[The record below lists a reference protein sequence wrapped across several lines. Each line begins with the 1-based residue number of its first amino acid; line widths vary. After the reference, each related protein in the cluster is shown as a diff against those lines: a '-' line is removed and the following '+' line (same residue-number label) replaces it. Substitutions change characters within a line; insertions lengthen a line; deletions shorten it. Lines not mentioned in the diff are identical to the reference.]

1 LDYIEIK
8 AQYEASYREFKE
20 NKLKELGIN
29 LLDNMD
35 RVLPLELLMHRGI
48 IEGNVIGCLYNNCEF
63 YTDTKDILKENDFIT
78 EDGRLFYKIGLEI
91 VKTGINIIDEVAVKT
106 YLNGK
111 QSLTDMFEEYG
122 GISTIKDFRAINI
135 DNFDAYLDT
144 LQKYNALNKL
154 HVKGFN
160 VLDNLEKFKA
170 MTSNEVYD
178 WHDYMINNIFLQSS
192 SAVKPV
198 DLAKNNRD
206 FIEKANKGLERGIDI
221 DEPILN
227 YRLAGLHR
235 GNILLH
241 TAHSG
246 IGKSSSIIP
255 MYILPLIKR
264 GNKVVLLINEQSEDA
279 WRSMLL
285 PSIISNGFLGKDK
298 EKWIQRNRMSIG
310 GFSNEEL
317 EILNKAADWLDQ
329 FEGNLILYPLE
340 DYSVRTLKKI
350 VKKMMRLDEETT
362 FILDTWKPEDES
374 SSNAHAVFTE
384 ESKEL
389 FKFIKPKEMG
399 GLNVRFIA
407 TAQLSGSTVAQRY
420 LNINCLAKAKAIKE
434 VCGQHLMLRR
444 VWQDELDPKSKHY
457 INPYRYNKETGLEDQ
472 LTLDPKKSYTI
483 MFFDK
488 NRYGKS
494 DIQLIWQ
501 SNLDFNHWRCLRL
514 LHSKTGFLNKY
525 KINY

>member
-1 LDYIEIK
+1 MDYLELK
-8 AQYEASYREFKE
+8 AQYENSYKIFKQE
-20 NKLKELGIN
+20 KLDDLGIK

-35 RVLPLELLMHRGI
+35 KFLPLELLEHRGI
-48 IEGNVIGCLYNNCEF
+48 IEGNVIGCLYNNCDI
-63 YTDTKDILKENDFIT
+63 YLDTKDILKENDFIT
-78 EDGRLFYKIGLEI
+78 EDGRLFYRLGLEI
-91 VKTGINIIDEVAVKT
+91 VKMGVNVIDEVSIKT

-111 QSLTDMFEEYG
+111 VSLNEMFEEYG
-122 GISTIKDFRAINI
+122 GISTIKDLRGINVE
-135 DNFDAYLDT
+135 NFDAYFDT

-160 VLDNLEKFKA
+160 VLDNLEKFKT
-170 MTSNEVYD
+170 MNSNEVYD
-178 WHDYMINNIFLQSS
+178 WHDYMVNNIFLQSS

-198 DLAKNNRD
+198 DLSKNNKE
-206 FIEKANKGLERGIDI
+206 FIKKANLGLEKGIDI

-246 IGKSSSIIP
+246 MGKTSSIIP
-255 MYILPLIKR
+255 MYILPLIRR

-285 PSIISNGFLGKDK
+285 PSIISNGFLGYGVKA
-298 EKWIQRNRMSIG
+298 KWVQRNKLTMG
-310 GFSNEEL
+310 GFSPEEL
-317 EILNKAADWLDQ
+317 ESLNLAAEWLDK

-374 SSNAHAVFTE
+374 SSNAHAIFTE

-407 TAQLSGSTVAQRY
+407 TAQLSGATVTQRY

-434 VCGQHLMLRR
+434 ICGQHLMHRR
-444 VWQDELDPKSKHY
+444 IWQDEIDPKSKFY
-457 INPYRYNKETGLEDQ
+457 INPYRYNKDTKLEEQ
-472 LTLDPKKSYTI
+472 LILDPANTYTI
-483 MFFDK
+483 QFFDK

-501 SNLDFNHWRCLRL
+501 SNLDFNMWKCLGYCCV
-514 LHSKTGFLNKY
+514 KQDF
-525 KINY
+525 

>member
-1 LDYIEIK
+1 MDFAEIK
-8 AQYEASYREFKE
+8 AQYEESYRKLKE
-20 NKLKELGIN
+20 EKLKELGIN

-35 RVLPLELLMHRGI
+35 KLLPLELIEHRGN
-48 IEGNVIGCLYNNCEF
+48 IEGNVIGCLYNNNEL
-63 YTDTKDILKENDFIT
+63 YLDNKEILQENDFIT
-78 EDGRLFYKIGLEI
+78 EEGRIFYRLGLEI
-91 VKTGINIIDEVAVKT
+91 TKTGVNIIDEIAIKS
-106 YLNGK
+106 YLSSREMLSEVFN
-111 QSLTDMFEEYG
+111 EYG
-122 GISTIKDFRAINI
+122 GMVTINELKSIKVE
-135 DNFDAYLDT
+135 NFDAYLDT
-144 LQKYNALNKL
+144 LLKYNALNKL
-154 HVKGFN
+154 HIKGFN
-160 VLDNLEKFKA
+160 VLDNLEKFKN

-178 WHDYMINNIFLQSS
+178 WNDYMINNIFLQSS
-192 SAVKPV
+192 STVKPI
-198 DLAKNNRD
+198 DLTKNNKK
-206 FIEKANKGLERGIDI
+206 FIEKANKGIERGIDI
-221 DEPILN
+221 DEKILN

-241 TAHSG
+241 TGHSG
-246 IGKSSSIIP
+246 IGKTSSIIP

-285 PSIISNGFLGKDK
+285 PSIISNGFLGNK
-298 EKWIQRNRMSIG
+298 EKVKWVQRNRLTMG
-310 GFSNEEL
+310 GFTEEEL
-317 EILNKAADWLDQ
+317 KVLNEAAEWLDKY
-329 FEGNLILYPLE
+329 EGNLILYPLE

-374 SSNAHAVFTE
+374 ASNAHAIFTE

-407 TAQLSGSTVAQRY
+407 TAQLAGTTITQRY

-434 VCGQHLMLRR
+434 VVGQHLMIRR
-444 VWQDELDPKSKHY
+444 AWQDELDPKSKYY
-457 INPYRYNKETGLEDQ
+457 INPYRYNKETKKEEQ
-472 LTLDPKKSYTI
+472 LTLDPTKSYTI

-501 SNLDFNHWRCLRL
+501 SNLDFNMWKCLGYCIV
-514 LHSKTGFLNKY
+514 KQDY
-525 KINY
+525 